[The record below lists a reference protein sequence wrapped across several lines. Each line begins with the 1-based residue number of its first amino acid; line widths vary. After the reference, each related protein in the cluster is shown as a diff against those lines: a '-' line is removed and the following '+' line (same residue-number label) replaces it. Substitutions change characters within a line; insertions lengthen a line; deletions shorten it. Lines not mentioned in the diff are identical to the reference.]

1 MMTQGRRRKQFHRL
15 LLALCFKGLFV
26 LQKTLIEGV
35 ASRRSQ
41 LFWSQLSA
49 TTYHLSHKLGRLHGN
64 RNDLHVGQRRKKLY
78 FILVPGPREELE
90 NVKPSYFD
98 YEIQFNE
105 IYFAI

>member
-1 MMTQGRRRKQFHRL
+1 MFNMMTQGRRRKQFHRL

-49 TTYHLSHKLGRLHGN
+49 TTYHFSHKLGRLHGN
-64 RNDLHVGQRRKKLY
+64 RNGLHAPK
-78 FILVPGPREELE
+78 EEKRCFL
-90 NVKPSYFD
+90 F
-98 YEIQFNE
+98 
-105 IYFAI
+105 